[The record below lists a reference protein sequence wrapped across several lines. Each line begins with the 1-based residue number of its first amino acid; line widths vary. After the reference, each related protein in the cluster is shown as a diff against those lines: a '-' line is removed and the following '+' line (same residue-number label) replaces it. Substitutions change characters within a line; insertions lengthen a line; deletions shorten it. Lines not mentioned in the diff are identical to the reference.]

1 MFRFNQYIPELEG
14 FFNKWELFGERSG
27 EWNNVINCSEKCRRD
42 KSIEWSIGFSHKESK

>member
-1 MFRFNQYIPELEG
+1 YITPIGLYYKNRG
-14 FFNKWELFGERSG
+14 VTWRKKWRV

>member
-1 MFRFNQYIPELEG
+1 MYYKNRG
-14 FFNKWELFGERSG
+14 VTWRKKWRV